1 VENQEPL
8 LTPFNAWRI
17 IRARTNMPIG
27 RSTFYRWVESGKV
40 FCFQP
45 AGKIAIPWSEVDRVI
60 KVIRNGER
68 L

>member
-1 VENQEPL
+1 
-8 LTPFNAWRI
+8 
-17 IRARTNMPIG
+17 MPIG